1 MSDAYEDLQRE
12 VKIYNGRLFG
22 QEISKYGLE
31 QGYLDYYTLA
41 QIVGNR
47 VLNNN
52 IMAFTGYDDW
62 DLVMGDYESDI
73 FQYYIIT
80 ESGYQ
85 MLSWLTPDENVYYHE
100 ELDMFLWGITHF
112 GTSWDH
118 VLTDLKLVEG
128 WK

>member
-62 DLVMGDYESDI
+62 DLVMGDYESEI

-128 WK
+128 WE

>member
-22 QEISKYGLE
+22 QEISKHGLE

-62 DLVMGDYESDI
+62 DLVMGDYESEI